1 MNIDKHF
8 AEICKSEA
16 SFDGRIRKQLSTVVE
31 HIIDDCQNE
40 DCFTHINY
48 DPFPSVESVAQII
61 KKLKEIIY
69 PGYFTSGKLDPT
81 NLNYRMGQT
90 VTDVFDQLSD
100 QISNSIRHHC
110 FRYGQP
116 CSDCHE
122 QAQSKTL
129 QVLAA
134 IPDLRKVLSNDVRA
148 IYKGDPAAN
157 GYDEII
163 FSYPGLLAIT
173 IFRIAHLLFELK
185 IPILPRTMTEYA
197 HSITGIDIHPGA
209 DIAES
214 FFIDHGT
221 GIVIGETTKI
231 GKNVRIYQGV
241 TLGALSLPEDAGE
254 RMKGVK
260 RHPTIE
266 DDVIIYSGSTILGG
280 DTTIGAG
287 AVIGGNVWI
296 TKSIKPGTKVLLE
309 SPNLIFK

>member
-1 MNIDKHF
+1 MNIDKNF
-8 AEICKSEA
+8 EDACRLEA
-16 SFDGRIRKQLSTVVE
+16 SFDNQIRKQLTNVVE
-31 HIIDDCQNE
+31 NIIDDSLNKNH
-40 DCFTHINY
+40 FTHINY
-48 DPFPSVESVAQII
+48 DPFPSVESVARII
-61 KKLKEIIY
+61 NIFKEIIY

-81 NLNYRMGQT
+81 NLTYRMGQS
-90 VTDVFDQLSD
+90 VTTIFDLLSG

-110 FRYGQP
+110 FRYGRQ

-122 QAQSKTL
+122 ESQTKTL
-129 QVLAA
+129 KLLEA
-134 IPDLRKVLSNDVRA
+134 IPELRRVLSNDVRA

-173 IFRIAHLLFELK
+173 IFRIAHILYQLDV
-185 IPILPRTMTEYA
+185 PILPRTMTEYA

-209 DIAES
+209 DIDES

-231 GKNVRIYQGV
+231 GKHVRVYQGV

-266 DDVIIYSGSTILGG
+266 DNVIIYSGATILGG
-280 DTTIGAG
+280 DTIIGTG
-287 AVIGGNVWI
+287 SIIGGNVWI
-296 TKSIKPGTKVLLE
+296 TKSIKPGTKVQLE
-309 SPNLIFK
+309 SPNLIYK